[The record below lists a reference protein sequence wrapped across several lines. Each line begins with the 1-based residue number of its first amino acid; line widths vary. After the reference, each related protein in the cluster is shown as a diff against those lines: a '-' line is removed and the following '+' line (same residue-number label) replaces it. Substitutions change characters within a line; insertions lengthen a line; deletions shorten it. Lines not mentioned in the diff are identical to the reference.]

1 MNLFSQRVF
10 GYAFGIAL
18 SVAFAIALAI
28 IVAQGVLSVLSVLV
42 AILASLAI
50 SAAIAALIAGYRLP
64 LRWGNGAYRA
74 VMRRLAKKAIRA
86 SVSQAMTPVE
96 CLGIMEREGYV
107 YLRLAIG
114 SADGIAQG
122 FPFQLLES
130 TDNQLWGIV
139 EVVNVEEHQCDCIPS
154 VRLNEQFWASLE
166 SSMWH
171 NTSPPPNVHL
181 IVGYPPPIFEDMTV
195 WLLDNW
201 R

>member
-18 SVAFAIALAI
+18 SVAFAVALAI
-28 IVAQGVLSVLSVLV
+28 IVARDVLSVLSVLV

-86 SVSQAMTPVE
+86 SLSQAMTPIGCTGILE
-96 CLGIMEREGYV
+96 TELGVAIKVQAGQLQGVANGARFNV
-107 YLRLAIG
+107 Y
-114 SADGIAQG
+114 
-122 FPFQLLES
+122 ES
-130 TDNQLWGIV
+130 TGNRLWGIIV
-139 EVVNVEEHQCDCIPS
+139 AIEVRDNDCDCVPYDR
-154 VRLNEQFWASLE
+154 VNEEFWAELE
-166 SSMWH
+166 NRMRTD
-171 NTSPPPNVHL
+171 TSAPPNVHL
-181 IVGYPPPIFEDMTV
+181 VLDVLEPGAIDDMMS
-195 WLLDNW
+195 LLDNW